1 MKRTSAAL
9 LNLSLHASLLLSL
22 AAGCGSAQ
30 TAPKA
35 AADPSTG
42 ASVTA
47 AATEAEPSVASI
59 DRDGAPA
66 EAPVVAGAEME
77 ARSAGMDEPPPPAA
91 APTAYPPPPPAP
103 KMVTVTDAAPARP
116 AAAGPSPGGGAAPRP
131 AATAAR
137 PASPSKT
144 RGVMVG
150 ETEGS
155 VAGGV
160 ARPAPMMVDT
170 TASVRAGE
178 WDDNANY
185 REFQR
190 WLATESQQPFRP
202 VNTASRQ
209 FIVVRDSEGK
219 AVPRCPVSVE
229 DGRGRKIKLTTT
241 ASGRAILFPVAEG
254 LSGSN
259 LTATADCQNAK
270 ATSRFSLA
278 QSDGVIDLKL
288 AARRALPAVYDV
300 DIAFILD
307 TTGSMSEE
315 IAAVKGT
322 IQKVASSL
330 NGANIRVR
338 MGMVEYKDRTD
349 PFVTKVYPMTRDLGG
364 FSRQVAS
371 VVASGGGDTPED
383 AVAGLNAG
391 LTKLDWGGGALVKLA
406 FLIGDA
412 PPHLDYQD
420 GPDYTAD
427 MRDAAHRGIQVFTVA
442 ASGMDDL
449 GQVVWRQIAQYTG
462 ASSLFVLRGGAGPQ
476 STGGGDPKS
485 SCGGTQTNF
494 RSGNLDGLILQRI
507 NREIKAIDRDPMKIP
522 GLRVDENAKP
532 CGERLMIA
540 E

>member
-22 AAGCGSAQ
+22 AAGCGSAPA
-30 TAPKA
+30 TAAKA
-35 AADPSTG
+35 PADPSTG
-42 ASVTA
+42 SATA
-47 AATEAEPSVASI
+47 AAEAPATSI
-59 DRDGAPA
+59 PRDGAESEASPEPESAAPA
-66 EAPVVAGAEME
+66 VAADTAAPPPPPAVMPMSPPMAPPPVVAGA
-77 ARSAGMDEPPPPAA
+77 
-91 APTAYPPPPPAP
+91 
-103 KMVTVTDAAPARP
+103 
-116 AAAGPSPGGGAAPRP
+116 SPGGRSASFGDRSASAAPAPRP
-131 AATAAR
+131 AATSAA
-137 PASPSKT
+137 PTASKAAPKGAIAES
-144 RGVMVG
+144 
-150 ETEGS
+150 
-155 VAGGV
+155 
-160 ARPAPMMVDT
+160 RPAPGPMM
-170 TASVRAGE
+170 AESAPAVRAGE

-190 WLATESQQPFRP
+190 WIATESDQPFHR
-202 VNTASRQ
+202 VDTSSRQ
-209 FIVVRDSEGK
+209 FLVVRDAQGK
-219 AVPRCPVSVE
+219 AVPRCPVTVE
-229 DGRGRKIKLTTT
+229 DGRGRRVTLTTT
-241 ASGRAILFPVAEG
+241 AAGRAILFPVAEG
-254 LSGSN
+254 LAGSN
-259 LTATADCQNAK
+259 LRATANCQNAK
-270 ATSRFSLA
+270 ATSAFSLA
-278 QSDGVIDLKL
+278 QNDSVVDLKL
-288 AARRALPAVYDV
+288 DARRALPSVYDV

-330 NGANIRVR
+330 NGSNIRVR

-349 PFVTKVYPMTRDLGG
+349 AFVTKLYPMTRDLIS
-364 FSRQVAS
+364 FSSQVAS
-371 VVASGGGDTPED
+371 VSASGGGDTPED
-383 AVAGLNAG
+383 AVAGLHAG
-391 LTKLDWGGGALVKLA
+391 LTQLDWGGSALVKLA

-412 PPHLDYQD
+412 PPHLDYQT
-420 GPDYTAD
+420 GPDYAAD
-427 MRDAAHRGIQVFTVA
+427 MRDAARRGIQVFTVA

-485 SCGGTQTNF
+485 SCGGTQTSF

-507 NREIKAIDRDPMKIP
+507 EREIKLIDRDPMRIP

>member
-9 LNLSLHASLLLSL
+9 QKISLHASLLLSL
-22 AAGCGSAQ
+22 AAGCSSAPSASK
-30 TAPKA
+30 AP
-35 AADPSTG
+35 ADPSMAG
-42 ASVTA
+42 AGVTA
-47 AATEAEPSVASI
+47 AATMEEPASAARDEALP
-59 DRDGAPA
+59 APA
-66 EAPVVAGAEME
+66 EMESAGAD
-77 ARSAGMDEPPPPAA
+77 SAAAAEPPAAMPVAPMSPPPPPAA
-91 APTAYPPPPPAP
+91 AA
-103 KMVTVTDAAPARP
+103 
-116 AAAGPSPGGGAAPRP
+116 GAATRGVDMSPRP
-131 AATAAR
+131 AATSAA
-137 PASPSKT
+137 PPVA
-144 RGVMVG
+144 
-150 ETEGS
+150 

-160 ARPAPMMVDT
+160 ARPAPEPRPTMMVDSSP
-170 TASVRAGE
+170 SVRAGE

-190 WLATESQQPFRP
+190 WLATESRLSFRP
-202 VNTASRQ
+202 VDTSSRQ
-209 FIVVRDSEGK
+209 FVVVRDSDGK
-219 AVPRCPVSVE
+219 AVPRCPVTVS
-229 DGRGRKIKLTTT
+229 DGRRSVTLTTT

-259 LTATADCQNAK
+259 LRATANCQNAK
-270 ATSRFSLA
+270 ASSSFSIA

-288 AARRALPAVYDV
+288 NAQRSLPNVYDV

-322 IQKVASSL
+322 IQKVAASL
-330 NGANIRVR
+330 NGSNIRVR
-338 MGMVEYKDRTD
+338 MGMVEYKDRSD
-349 PFVTKVYPMTRDLGG
+349 PFVTKVYPMSRDLNG

-371 VVASGGGDTPED
+371 VSASGGGDTPED
-383 AVAGLNAG
+383 AVAGLHAG

-507 NREIKAIDRDPMKIP
+507 NREIKAIERDPMKIP
-522 GLRVDENAKP
+522 GLKVDENAKP
-532 CGERLMIA
+532 CNERLMIA

>member
-1 MKRTSAAL
+1 MKRTRAAL
-9 LNLSLHASLLLSL
+9 LHASLLLSL
-22 AAGCGSAQ
+22 AAGCSPMASTPKAASDPSTATPVSGSETLAQ
-30 TAPKA
+30 AEPAVTPSDRDGADFEASAKAEAYPAAASDTAAAPPPPVTMAAPSAPRALVSPGGGPVTGRSAAAPRGAPLPAATSAAPAPKA
-35 AADPSTG
+35 AVAGTIAPSSRPP
-42 ASVTA
+42 AEPMV
-47 AATEAEPSVASI
+47 ATES
-59 DRDGAPA
+59 AP
-66 EAPVVAGAEME
+66 
-77 ARSAGMDEPPPPAA
+77 
-91 APTAYPPPPPAP
+91 
-103 KMVTVTDAAPARP
+103 
-116 AAAGPSPGGGAAPRP
+116 
-131 AATAAR
+131 
-137 PASPSKT
+137 
-144 RGVMVG
+144 
-150 ETEGS
+150 
-155 VAGGV
+155 
-160 ARPAPMMVDT
+160 
-170 TASVRAGE
+170 SVRAGE

-190 WLATESQQPFRP
+190 WLTTESEQPFQR
-202 VNTASRQ
+202 VDTAGRQ
-209 FIVVRDSEGK
+209 FLVVRDADGK
-219 AVPRCPVSVE
+219 AVPRCPVTVE
-229 DGRGRKIKLTTT
+229 DGRGRRVKLTTT

-259 LTATADCQNAK
+259 LRATADCQNAK
-270 ATSRFSLA
+270 ATTAFSPA
-278 QSDGVIDLKL
+278 QSDGVVDLKL
-288 AARRALPAVYDV
+288 ASTRALPAVYDV

-322 IQKVASSL
+322 IQKVATSL
-330 NGANIRVR
+330 NGANVRVR

-349 PFVTKVYPMTRDLGG
+349 SFVTKLYPMTRDLGS
-364 FSRQVAS
+364 FSKQVAAVS
-371 VVASGGGDTPED
+371 AGGGGDTPED
-383 AVAGLNAG
+383 AVAGLHAG
-391 LTKLDWGGGALVKLA
+391 LTQLDWGGGALIKLA

-420 GPDYTAD
+420 GVDYTAD

-485 SCGGTQTNF
+485 SCGGTQTSF

-507 NREIKAIDRDPMKIP
+507 GREIKAIDRDPMRIP

>member
-1 MKRTSAAL
+1 
-9 LNLSLHASLLLSL
+9 
-22 AAGCGSAQ
+22 
-30 TAPKA
+30 
-35 AADPSTG
+35 
-42 ASVTA
+42 VTA
-47 AATEAEPSVASI
+47 ARAEPSVASV
-59 DRDGAPA
+59 DRDSDGSADAPDA
-66 EAPVVAGAEME
+66 TAGELE
-77 ARSAGMDEPPPPAA
+77 GRSAGMDAPPPPAA
-91 APTAYPPPPPAP
+91 TPPMAPPPPPAP
-103 KMVTVTDAAPARP
+103 VVVTGHRP
-116 AAAGPSPGGGAAPRP
+116 MAAGSSPGGGAAPRP
-131 AATAAR
+131 AATAAA

-144 RGVMVG
+144 RGVMVT
-150 ETEGS
+150 ETGGS
-155 VAGGV
+155 V
-160 ARPAPMMVDT
+160 ARPAPAPVMVDA

-190 WLATESQQPFRP
+190 WLATESRHPFRP

-209 FIVVRDSEGK
+209 FMVVRDSEGK
-219 AVPRCPVSVE
+219 AVPRCPITVE
-229 DGRGRKIKLTTT
+229 DGRGHKIKLTTT

-270 ATSRFSLA
+270 ATSKFSLA
-278 QSDGVIDLKL
+278 QSDGVVDLKL
-288 AARRALPAVYDV
+288 TSRRVLPAVYDV

-338 MGMVEYKDRTD
+338 MGMVEYKDRGD
-349 PFVTKVYPMTRDLGG
+349 AFVTKAYPMTRDLGG
-364 FSRQVAS
+364 FSKQVAS